1 MSVLSLPLRITGARV
16 LGATGFE
23 ARALTIS
30 DGMISEGPAP
40 EVALPGYDILPGIV
54 DIHARPGGT
63 TSLAALD
70 RQLAAQ
76 GITTAWVAQGWG
88 WQGGACAPDAAAGFL
103 DRHASHRL
111 RSRTDL
117 RVLLHCDT
125 HMMDAETRL
134 LELLH
139 RYGVSAVLFVD
150 SLSDAAVPVA
160 PELRAT
166 AGALRLRGDEVH
178 RFLCNLAHAFD
189 VMNIRSGSYGDRDG
203 QSRERLAMMGA
214 KICVAPVASGAA
226 SVARAWSDP
235 VALPAAGVTS
245 PGLRPDMP
253 DPRDLISAGMCDA
266 LVSDGTPEI
275 LMQAALHLDRSGA
288 LPIAGAWSLISSR
301 PAQVLGL
308 RDRGR
313 LAPGQRADLVLLHR
327 ASGAVAAT
335 MSAGRWIYRNP
346 EFAPPLHAPQPAR
359 REIGARALAETAGE
373 R

>member
-1 MSVLSLPLRITGARV
+1 
-16 LGATGFE
+16 
-23 ARALTIS
+23 
-30 DGMISEGPAP
+30 
-40 EVALPGYDILPGIV
+40 
-54 DIHARPGGT
+54 
-63 TSLAALD
+63 
-70 RQLAAQ
+70 
-76 GITTAWVAQGWG
+76 
-88 WQGGACAPDAAAGFL
+88 
-103 DRHASHRL
+103 
-111 RSRTDL
+111 
-117 RVLLHCDT
+117 
-125 HMMDAETRL
+125 MMDVETRL

-160 PELRAT
+160 PGLRAT

-214 KICVAPVASGAA
+214 KICVAPMASGAA

-245 PGLRPDMP
+245 PGLHPDMP

-266 LVSDGTPEI
+266 LVSDGTPEM

-301 PAQVLGL
+301 PAQVLGAA
-308 RDRGR
+308 R
-313 LAPGQRADLVLLHR
+313 PGQA
-327 ASGAVAAT
+327 
-335 MSAGRWIYRNP
+335 
-346 EFAPPLHAPQPAR
+346 
-359 REIGARALAETAGE
+359 GARAACRPGAAAPRQRRCRRHHVGRPLDLSQSRIRPAAACAPARPARDRRAGLGRNRRRALNRPPPKGGE
-373 R
+373 FYRS

>member
-1 MSVLSLPLRITGARV
+1 
-16 LGATGFE
+16 
-23 ARALTIS
+23 
-30 DGMISEGPAP
+30 
-40 EVALPGYDILPGIV
+40 
-54 DIHARPGGT
+54 
-63 TSLAALD
+63 
-70 RQLAAQ
+70 
-76 GITTAWVAQGWG
+76 
-88 WQGGACAPDAAAGFL
+88 
-103 DRHASHRL
+103 
-111 RSRTDL
+111 
-117 RVLLHCDT
+117 
-125 HMMDAETRL
+125 MMDAETRL

-266 LVSDGTPEI
+266 LVSDGTPEM